1 MTPSAETAVE
11 RVAPHTLDEAVD
23 VVCRAAR
30 EQRVLLPLGQ
40 GSKSSW
46 TRTPRHVDLELTTR
60 ALAGVVAYEPGDGT
74 ITALAGTR
82 WGDLSRIAAEQG
94 HHLSPEVPNA
104 DDATVGGVI
113 AAGQSGL
120 DRLRYGPVRHHVL
133 GMRVLL
139 ADGTVARTG
148 GRLVKN
154 VTGFDLH
161 RLHTGAHGTLGLV
174 VEVSL
179 RLHARPDARAIA
191 MGITATRAEAM
202 GAARAALAAPREPWA
217 VLVHDLSRD
226 GDTRFFVTVLLA
238 GRAEALEQEAR
249 AANSTFAGLPL
260 VVGSPGT
267 AEEKRVADVWNAHCA
282 MEQAP
287 GSSSWPALRATCL
300 PSELERV
307 WSSLADACAAL
318 SIPVRVLTH
327 PGLATLD
334 AFLRPP
340 FDARGLLAIER
351 ALRAAGARVHWRG
364 LDAALRTEIATRS
377 GDEPLGAALMQRLKH
392 KLDPHGLWAGGR
404 LAGGL

>member
-1 MTPSAETAVE
+1 VTPSAETAVE
-11 RVAPHTLDEAVD
+11 RAAPRTVEEAVEIVRRAGHERR
-23 VVCRAAR
+23 VV
-30 EQRVLLPLGQ
+30 LPMGC
-40 GSKSSW
+40 GSKLGW
-46 TRTPRHVDLELTTR
+46 TRAPRHVDVELSTR
-60 ALAGVVAYEPGDGT
+60 AMSGVVAYEPGDGT

-82 WGDLSRIAAEQG
+82 WGDLTRLTAEHG
-94 HHLSPEVPNA
+94 HHLSPEIPNA
-104 DDATVGGVI
+104 DQATVGGVL
-113 AAGQSGL
+113 AAGQSGM
-120 DRLRYGPVRHHVL
+120 DRLCYGPVRHHVL

-179 RLHARPDARAIA
+179 RLHARPEARAVA
-191 MGITATRAEAM
+191 MGITATRMEAM
-202 GAARAALAAPREPWA
+202 GAARAALSVPREPWA

-267 AEEKRVADVWNAHCA
+267 AEETRVAKIWDAHGM
-282 MEQAP
+282 MEHPP
-287 GSSSWPALRATCL
+287 GSTSWPAVRATCL

-307 WSSLADACAAL
+307 WDSLDLACAAL
-318 SIPVRVLTH
+318 SIPVRVLMH
-327 PGLATLD
+327 PGIATLD
-334 AFLRPP
+334 AFLQPP

-377 GDEPLGAALMQRLKH
+377 GDEPLGAALMQRLKRA
-392 KLDPHGLWAGGR
+392 LDPTGLWAGGR